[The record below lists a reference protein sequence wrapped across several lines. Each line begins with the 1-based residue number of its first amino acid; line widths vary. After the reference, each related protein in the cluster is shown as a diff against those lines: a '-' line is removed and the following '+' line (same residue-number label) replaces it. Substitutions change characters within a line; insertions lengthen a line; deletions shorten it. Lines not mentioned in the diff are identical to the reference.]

1 MSHSPRTAYF
11 DNAKFLLMILVVFSH
26 LLQPFIGDHK
36 FYHDLYYFIFYLSY
50 ASLCFFSRLFCQTA
64 HKRFKSSRSGQKV
77 STSLCVFST
86 FYTVYYWVIGLD
98 ASLNIQ
104 LLNPQWALWFLLSMF
119 FWQLSSSFSEN
130 DCQKSHL
137 A

>member
-36 FYHDLYYFIFYLSY
+36 FYHDLYYFIFTFHMP
-50 ASLCFFSRLFCQTA
+50 AFVFFSRLFCQTA

-77 STSLCVFST
+77 STSLCVFQL
-86 FYTVYYWVIGLD
+86 F
-98 ASLNIQ
+98 IQ
-104 LLNPQWALWFLLSMF
+104 FITG
-119 FWQLSSSFSEN
+119 
-130 DCQKSHL
+130 
-137 A
+137 

>member
-50 ASLCFFSRLFCQTA
+50 ASLCFLAGYFAKPLTKGSKVRDLV
-64 HKRFKSSRSGQKV
+64 KSFYFLMCFFNFLY
-77 STSLCVFST
+77 SL
-86 FYTVYYWVIGLD
+86 
-98 ASLNIQ
+98 
-104 LLNPQWALWFLLSMF
+104 LLGDWT
-119 FWQLSSSFSEN
+119 
-130 DCQKSHL
+130 
-137 A
+137 